1 MAELASLDA
10 RSPLS
15 PRPSRST
22 RSGLSPRPG
31 LAPRRAAMLRSVVL
45 HAVVVLGAL
54 VMLFPFVWAVV
65 TSISP
70 GSGLSATPSLVPENP
85 SSAAYQQLFTDLPFA
100 RVIAN
105 SMGLAVA
112 TTVAQV
118 LTSAMA
124 AYAFS
129 RLPFRGSGV
138 VFALY
143 LMTMMIPLQV
153 LIVPL
158 FVEMKALGLIDSY
171 LGALLPSLASG
182 FGVFLLRQAVNQV
195 PRELDEAATLDG
207 AGHLRIFTHVIV
219 PNIRPAMA
227 TLTVFAFMSSWNSF
241 LWPLII
247 LRSSQ
252 LQTLPVALQALQGQY
267 TTQWDVVMAGSVV
280 SILPMLAL
288 YLFAQK
294 YVVQGVASS
303 GLK

>member
-1 MAELASLDA
+1 MAELTSRDA
-10 RSPLS
+10 R
-15 PRPSRST
+15 R
-22 RSGLSPRPG
+22 GD
-31 LAPRRAAMLRSVVL
+31 AVRSVVL
-45 HAVVVLGAL
+45 HTVVVLGAL
-54 VMLFPFVWAVV
+54 AMLFPFVWAVI

-70 GSGLSATPSLVPENP
+70 GSGLSATPRLIPEDPSLT
-85 SSAAYQQLFTDLPFA
+85 AYQQLFTDVPFG
-100 RVIAN
+100 RVVLNSLGIA
-105 SMGLAVA
+105 VVV
-112 TTVAQV
+112 TVAQIV
-118 LTSAMA
+118 TSAMA

-138 VFALY
+138 LFGLY
-143 LMTMMIPLQV
+143 LVTMMIPFQV

-158 FVEMKALGLIDSY
+158 FVEMKALGQVDSY
-171 LGALLPSLASG
+171 LGAVLPSLASG

-207 AGHLRIFTHVIV
+207 AGHLRIFTQVVV
-219 PNIRPAMA
+219 PNIRPAIA
-227 TLTVFAFMSSWNSF
+227 TLTVFAFMASWNSF

-247 LRSSQ
+247 LRSTE
-252 LQTLPVALQALQGQY
+252 LQTLPVALQTLQGQY

-288 YLFAQK
+288 YVFAQK

>member
-1 MAELASLDA
+1 MRERLLTP
-10 RSPLS
+10 RSI
-15 PRPSRST
+15 
-22 RSGLSPRPG
+22 
-31 LAPRRAAMLRSVVL
+31 AL

-70 GSGLSATPSLVPENP
+70 GSGLSATPQLFPDDP
-85 SSAAYQQLFTDLPFA
+85 SIAAYQQLFADLPFG
-100 RVIAN
+100 RVVLN
-105 SMGLAVA
+105 SLGLAVA
-112 TTVAQV
+112 ATVAQV
-118 LTSAMA
+118 VTSAMA
-124 AYAFS
+124 AYGFS
-129 RLPFRGSGV
+129 RLPFRGSGA

-143 LMTMMIPLQV
+143 LVTMMIPFQV

-158 FVEMKALGLIDSY
+158 FVEMKALGLIDTY
-171 LGALLPSLASG
+171 LGALLPSVASG

-195 PRELDEAATLDG
+195 PRELDEAATIDG
-207 AGHLRIFTHVIV
+207 AGHLRIFTQVV
-219 PNIRPAMA
+219 LPNIRPAVA
-227 TLTVFAFMSSWNSF
+227 TLVVFGFMSSWNAF

-247 LRSSQ
+247 LRSPE
-252 LQTLPVALQALQGQY
+252 LHTLPVALQTLQGQY

-288 YLFAQK
+288 YVFAQK

>member
-1 MAELASLDA
+1 MAEPTSRDA
-10 RSPLS
+10 R
-15 PRPSRST
+15 
-22 RSGLSPRPG
+22 
-31 LAPRRAAMLRSVVL
+31 RADVVRSVAL

-54 VMLFPFVWAVV
+54 AMLFPFAWALV

-70 GSGLSATPSLVPENP
+70 GSGLSATPRLIPDNP
-85 SSAAYQQLFTDLPFA
+85 GLSAYQQLFTDLPFG
-100 RVIAN
+100 RVVLNSLAIAV
-105 SMGLAVA
+105 VA
-112 TTVAQV
+112 TIAQIV
-118 LTSAMA
+118 TSSMA

-138 VFALY
+138 VFAMY
-143 LMTMMIPLQV
+143 LVTMMIPFQV

-158 FVEMKALGLIDSY
+158 FVEMKALGQVDSY
-171 LGALLPSLASG
+171 LGAILPSLASG

-207 AGHLRIFTHVIV
+207 AGHLRIFTQVIL
-219 PNIRPAMA
+219 PNIRPAIA
-227 TLTVFAFMSSWNSF
+227 TLTVFAFMASWNSF

-247 LRSSQ
+247 LRSQ
-252 LQTLPVALQALQGQY
+252 DVQTLPVALQALQGQY

-288 YLFAQK
+288 YVVAQK